1 MANVKNY
8 FQQPRGTNETD
19 NVAQFGGTVHFTGTV
34 TSTVPTQ
41 SSVTPNAQIV
51 TATLAEINAGKEL
64 IPAITGKKIRI
75 LDIDAKVSGNFATG
89 TSVEVEDSNGTP
101 VVALQYAVAALTDG
115 AFLEADTAN
124 VTIGAGYM
132 ADLTISK
139 SLRIEKTGS
148 DFTGGTS
155 ITLMISYQYV

>member
-1 MANVKNY
+1 MANVNALNYGDSPTDAKNI
-8 FQQPRGTNETD
+8 D
-19 NVAQFGGTVHFTGTV
+19 NVWNFGGTVNFTGNMQ
-34 TSTVPTQ
+34 STKIAHTQ
-41 SSVTPNAQIV
+41 LV

-75 LDIDAKVSGNFATG
+75 LNIDGKVAGNFATG
-89 TSVEVEDSNGTP
+89 TSVEIEDSNGTP

-155 ITLMISYQYV
+155 ITLMIAYQYV

>member
-1 MANVKNY
+1 MPNVKNY
-8 FQQPRGTNETD
+8 FAQPKGTNETD
-19 NVAQFGGTVHFTGTV
+19 NIANFTGTV
-34 TSTVPTQ
+34 NFTGTLQSTKIAHTQ
-41 SSVTPNAQIV
+41 LVTV
-51 TATLAEINAGKEL
+51 TQAEINAGKEL
-64 IPAITGKKIRI
+64 IPAVTGKKIRI
-75 LDIDAKVSGNFATG
+75 LDIDAKVAGNFATG

-101 VVALQYAVAALTDG
+101 VVALQYAAAALTDG

-139 SLRIEKTGS
+139 ALRVEKTGS

-155 ITLMISYQYV
+155 ITLMIVYQYV

>member
-1 MANVKNY
+1 MPNVKNY
-8 FQQPRGTNETD
+8 FAQPQGTNETD
-19 NVAQFGGTVHFTGTV
+19 NIANFGGTINLTGTLQ
-34 TSTVPTQ
+34 STVVARTEL
-41 SSVTPNAQIV
+41 V

-64 IPAITGKKIRI
+64 IPAVVGKKIRV

-101 VVALQYAVAALTDG
+101 VVALGYAVAALTDG

-132 ADLTISK
+132 ADLTVSK
-139 SLRIEKTGS
+139 ALRVEKTGS

-155 ITLMISYQYV
+155 ITLMIAYQYV